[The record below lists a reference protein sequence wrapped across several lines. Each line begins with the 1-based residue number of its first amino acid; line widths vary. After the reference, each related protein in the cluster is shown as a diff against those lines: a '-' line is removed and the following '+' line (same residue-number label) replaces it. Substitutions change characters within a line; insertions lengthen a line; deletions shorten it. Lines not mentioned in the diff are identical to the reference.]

1 MCLCDVLSRQLTSS
15 VFCRRTFIALFHR
28 RCQPLLRSA
37 LLCSVLAK
45 LCAWAEIEAETWE
58 NAQEEEKVCVGMRID
73 GSSHSSV
80 CPVFDRV
87 WGGCEMRATKDGWC
101 LNLQLRRAPPSAC
114 SGRGSCLEGRL
125 DYFLHP
131 ECFIDTSRG
140 IFFPSPPASSSSGR
154 MWDSWRTTNERLP
167 YHHSRISRLCELYCD
182 RYSHTCR
189 SHACAR
195 TCVQINSLRRLL
207 LL

>member
-1 MCLCDVLSRQLTSS
+1 MYFTAAPSSLSFIGAASLSPLC
-15 VFCRRTFIALFHR
+15 
-28 RCQPLLRSA
+28 SA

-140 IFFPSPPASSSSGR
+140 IPP
-154 MWDSWRTTNERLP
+154 P
-167 YHHSRISRLCELYCD
+167 
-182 RYSHTCR
+182 
-189 SHACAR
+189 
-195 TCVQINSLRRLL
+195 LL
-207 LL
+207 LLGACGTPDALQMSGSLIITPAFHAYVNFIVTDTRIRAARTGVRAHAFG